1 MRQFDVEDPRTKPN
15 LSERVHQVLEHRD
28 HLPSVTAEFPI
39 SGGNRGR
46 GQPRRLEHGTFRHP
60 RCLCWF
66 GGSSRRIRPVW
77 ESNSEPRSGLAI
89 HRNCFGGP
97 LQALEV
103 AINVDGRGVR
113 QRLYR
118 MGVAVAQIRTHLSGR
133 RWLRRG
139 VAGAPLQLPEILPSR
154 PTAPHAWRRN
164 VR

>member
-46 GQPRRLEHGTFRHP
+46 GQPRRLEQGTFRHP

-89 HRNCFGGP
+89 HRNCFGGSS
-97 LQALEV
+97 AG
-103 AINVDGRGVR
+103 AGGRH
-113 QRLYR
+113 QRGR
-118 MGVAVAQIRTHLSGR
+118 AGRSTTSLSNGCGR
-133 RWLRRG
+133 RSNTNPSIRETL
-139 VAGAPLQLPEILPSR
+139 APARSCGRPSPITGN
-154 PTAPHAWRRN
+154 PTISTDRTTRLAT
-164 VR
+164 